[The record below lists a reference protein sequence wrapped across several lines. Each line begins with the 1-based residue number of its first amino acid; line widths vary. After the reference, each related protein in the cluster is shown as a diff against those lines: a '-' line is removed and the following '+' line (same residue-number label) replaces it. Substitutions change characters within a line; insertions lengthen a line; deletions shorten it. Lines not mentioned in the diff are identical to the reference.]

1 MLTANQ
7 LEDLEKTLWATTG
20 SPEAY
25 KLLRDNLDVR
35 LALNTLMR
43 DVYAVLS
50 EQHDN
55 MHETAKL
62 VRLEE
67 NLSKLEDVL
76 K

>member
-1 MLTANQ
+1 MLTTNQ

-35 LALNTLMR
+35 LALSTLMR
-43 DVYAVLS
+43 DIYAVLS
-50 EQHDN
+50 ENYDN
-55 MHETAKL
+55 LKKSEKL
-62 VRLEE
+62 QRLEE
-67 NLSKLEDVL
+67 NLTLTEESL

>member
-1 MLTANQ
+1 MLNQNQ

-35 LALNTLMR
+35 LALSTLMR
-43 DVYAVLS
+43 DIYAVLS
-50 EQHDN
+50 EQHGN
-55 MHETAKL
+55 MHETTKL
-62 VRLEE
+62 ARLEE
-67 NLSKLEDVL
+67 NLSQLEDAL